1 MTSPLGAG
9 TVRDVSLE
17 LVTRHAMSV
26 CSDPA
31 LVAELRG
38 TRPGSKEAAVAV
50 GRILFATAV
59 QLTEGSPMVHWVST
73 RPVREGWHE
82 EGSPGSLLEELDL
95 LCKLHGVKVG
105 DRDPFQVLFE
115 LRSAS
120 V

>member
-1 MTSPLGAG
+1 MTSPTGAG
-9 TVRDVSLE
+9 TLRYVSLE

-38 TRPGSKEAAVAV
+38 TEPGSKEAAIAV
-50 GRILFATAV
+50 GRILFATEV
-59 QLTEGSPMVHWVST
+59 SLTEGSPMVHWVST
-73 RPVREGWHE
+73 RPVRADWEE
-82 EGSPGSLLEELDL
+82 EGSPGSLLEELEL
-95 LCKLHGVKVG
+95 LCDLHGVKVG
-105 DRDPFQVLFE
+105 DKDPFEALFE